1 MYAVHYFEKKN
12 LLLNQLLNQVP
23 AQGSQIKIKGRKA
36 NILAVNEVAPNKYH
50 VFVELE
56 VVKKQAVVSALDKK
70 KRR

>member
-12 LLLNQLLNQVP
+12 LLLSQLLNQVP
-23 AQGSQIKIKGRKA
+23 AQGAQIKIKGRKA
-36 NILAVNEVAPNKYH
+36 NILSVDEVAPNKYH

-56 VVKKQAVVSALDKK
+56 VIKKQAVVSALDKK